1 MENLWFNLSENREK
15 EYQWTETEYILLQ
28 TQLWQIWN
36 RFHEIWLVWSVKRKL
51 SWLRGLDE
59 NLYESTSKKETQ
71 EVRG

>member
-36 RFHEIWLVWSVKRKL
+36 MITCNLIVWSVKRKL